1 MELTNGLNKRVVE
14 IYRGGGISLG
24 DANSLPYGKW
34 FCEGQSVC

>member
-24 DANSLPYGKW
+24 DATSRSP
-34 FCEGQSVC
+34 S

>member
-14 IYRGGGISLG
+14 IYRGGISLG

>member
-24 DANSLPYGKW
+24 DA
-34 FCEGQSVC
+34 EGIY